1 MQLVVPELHN
11 SYAAGWVTR
20 RTDVPKEWNLP
31 WQEGIIK
38 VRTFAGADL
47 RLYKPRSPWGGK
59 TGHLLKTI
67 GLIVY
72 LKYLL

>member
-47 RLYKPRSPWGGK
+47 RLYKPRSPWGGDGSF
-59 TGHLLKTI
+59 TENNRIDCLP
-67 GLIVY
+67 
-72 LKYLL
+72 